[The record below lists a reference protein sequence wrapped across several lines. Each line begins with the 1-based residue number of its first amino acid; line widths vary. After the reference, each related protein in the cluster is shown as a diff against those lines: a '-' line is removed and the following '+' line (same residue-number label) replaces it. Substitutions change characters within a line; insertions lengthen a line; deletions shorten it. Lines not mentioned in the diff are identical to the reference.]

1 MTDAERVTN
10 FLGRAGWSDA
20 RRDEVAGDASARRF
34 ARLTRP
40 DGTTAILMDAGD
52 DAPGSS
58 ARFARLSRW
67 INDRGFS
74 APAVLA
80 KDIAAALLL
89 VEDFGDGLFARLLER
104 EPAREGALYA
114 AAVEFLAEFQR
125 APMPKGLTP
134 LDGPALAGLTAL
146 LTDTYLPAF
155 DAPVTDAARAIPGQV
170 AALYDQLAG
179 ADPLT
184 ISLRDFHAENV
195 FWLPDRTGP
204 ARLGLIDFQDA
215 VAAHPLYDLVSLLQ
229 DARRDLA
236 PGTEAACL
244 ALFAKL
250 TGQEIDRLR
259 PIYALIGTQRALRI
273 LAVFAR
279 LIVAGGKPRYAAF
292 IPRVWGHL
300 QANLDHPALA
310 PLAATIR
317 ATVPAPTPDRIE
329 RMVTCRTR

>member
-58 ARFARLSRW
+58 ARFVYLSRW
-67 INDRGFS
+67 INGRGFS

-80 KDIAAALLL
+80 KDTAAELLL

-104 EPAREGALYA
+104 EPAREGALYT
-114 AAVEFLAEFQR
+114 AAVEFLAEFQNT
-125 APMPKGLTP
+125 PLPQGLTP

-155 DAPVTDAARAIPGQV
+155 DVPVTDAARAIPGQV
-170 AALYDQLAG
+170 AALYEHLVGAG
-179 ADPLT
+179 ALT

-195 FWLPDRTGP
+195 FWLPDRAGS

-244 ALFAKL
+244 ALFARS

-279 LIVAGGKPRYAAF
+279 LIVAGGKARYAAF

-300 QANLDHPALA
+300 QANLDHPELA

-317 ATVPAPTPDRIE
+317 ATVPAPTPERIE

>member
-1 MTDAERVTN
+1 LTDAARVTD
-10 FLGRAGWSDA
+10 FLARAGWSDA
-20 RRDEVAGDASARRF
+20 HRDEIAGDASARHF

-40 DGTTAILMDAGD
+40 DGTTAILMDAGE

-58 ARFARLSRW
+58 ARFAHLSRW

-74 APAVLA
+74 APTVLA
-80 KDIAAALLL
+80 KDIGAELLL

-104 EPAREGALYA
+104 DPGREGPLYA
-114 AAVEFLAEFQR
+114 AATGFLTEFQR
-125 APMPKGLTP
+125 APLPQGLTP
-134 LDGPALAGLTAL
+134 LDGPALAGLTAP

-155 DAPVTDAARAIPGQV
+155 DAPVTDAARAIPGHL
-170 AALYDQLAG
+170 AELYQDLAG
-179 ADPLT
+179 ADPLVT
-184 ISLRDFHAENV
+184 SLRDFHAENV
-195 FWLPDRTGP
+195 FWLPDRTGA

-236 PGTEAACL
+236 PGTETACL
-244 ALFAKL
+244 AQFARL

-259 PIYALIGTQRALRI
+259 PIYALIGAQRALRI

-279 LIVAGGKPRYAAF
+279 LIVAGGKTRYATF

-310 PLAATIR
+310 PLAASVR
-317 ATVPAPTPDRIE
+317 ASVPPPMPDRIE
-329 RMVTCRTR
+329 RIVACRTR